1 MGTGQ
6 VICGCEI
13 INYDGQSQT
22 PFQSSERSFAW
33 FNFFRRLSR
42 GYAKTADSSAA
53 FIQISFIDIILA
65 RISN

>member
-1 MGTGQ
+1 
-6 VICGCEI
+6 
-13 INYDGQSQT
+13 
-22 PFQSSERSFAW
+22 FAW

-42 GYAKTADSSAA
+42 DYEKTADSSAA